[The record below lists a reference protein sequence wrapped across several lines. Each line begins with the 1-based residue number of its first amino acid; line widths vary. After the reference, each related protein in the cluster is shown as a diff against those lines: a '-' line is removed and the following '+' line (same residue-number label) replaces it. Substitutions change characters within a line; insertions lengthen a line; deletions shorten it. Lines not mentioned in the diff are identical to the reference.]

1 MSSSEI
7 DPKALDKLDTAIR
20 EYAGSND
27 YVTEWVLVAA
37 ASPSDDPN
45 AVAYHFG
52 ESARPPHVLLGLFD
66 IGTLRMRKI
75 YIDGDES
82 DDA

>member
-1 MSSSEI
+1 MSTA
-7 DPKALDKLDTAIR
+7 DQKALDKLDAAIR
-20 EYAGSND
+20 EYAGKDD

-37 ASPSDDPN
+37 ASPADDPN

-52 ESARPPHVLLGLFD
+52 ESARPTHVLLGLFD
-66 IGTLRMRKI
+66 VGMLRMKRV
-75 YIDGDES
+75 YMDGDES